1 MSKSILQSIKPRH
14 CENIAIGI
22 KKYELR
28 KTKPNIPTPFK
39 VHIYETKD
47 KKFIN
52 MAVYE
57 PNNNIKFEHA
67 PGKVIAEYICDEII
81 EWTQDMKPPVPLS
94 ELGLSYRQIREYGG
108 DKPLY
113 LWHISDLKIYDKPK
127 ELREFIKPCDKDV
140 ICTNCNY
147 AREDLTVSEAVDW
160 ILSNHSLK
168 SAICINKLTHP
179 PQSWCYVEEV

>member
-1 MSKSILQSIKPRH
+1 MSKSILQSIKPQY
-14 CENIAIGI
+14 CELIASGI
-22 KKYELR
+22 KEYELR

-67 PGKVIAEYICDEII
+67 PGKVIAKYICDEMV
-81 EWTQDMKPPVPLS
+81 EWTEDMRPPVPLS

-113 LWHISDLKIYDKPK
+113 LWHISHLKIYDKPK
-127 ELREFIKPCDKDV
+127 ELSRFYKPCG
-140 ICTNCNY
+140 IQNCIGCRFWFDDGENFGCKTKPM
-147 AREDLTVSEAVDW
+147 RQL
-160 ILSNHSLK
+160 IR
-168 SAICINKLTHP
+168 P

>member
-1 MSKSILQSIKPRH
+1 MKSILQSIKPQY
-14 CENIAIGI
+14 CELIASGI
-22 KKYELR
+22 KEYELR

-67 PGKVIAEYICDEII
+67 PGKVITEYICDEII
-81 EWTQDMKPPVPLS
+81 EWTEDMRPPVPLS
-94 ELGLSYRQIREYGG
+94 KICLSYSQIRKYGG
-108 DKPLY
+108 DKTLY

-127 ELREFIKPCDKDV
+127 ELSEFYKPCKCLDEYEGEVYCD
-140 ICTNCNY
+140 CLNC
-147 AREDLTVSEAVDW
+147 EDAGDSDYGIIACDRT
-160 ILSNHSLK
+160 I
-168 SAICINKLTHP
+168 TRP
-179 PQSWCYVEEV
+179 PQSWCYVEEAV

>member
-1 MSKSILQSIKPRH
+1 MKSILQSIQPIH

-22 KKYELR
+22 KEYELR
-28 KTKPNIPTPFK
+28 KTKPNISTPFK

-67 PGKVIAEYICDEII
+67 PGKVIAEYICDEMI
-81 EWTQDMKPPVPLS
+81 EWTEDMRPPVPLS
-94 ELGLSYRQIREYGG
+94 KICLSYSQIRKYGG
-108 DKPLY
+108 NKTLY

-127 ELREFIKPCDKDV
+127 ELSEFHKPCINPGMRICELCEFADFENTDV
-140 ICTNCNY
+140 
-147 AREDLTVSEAVDW
+147 L
-160 ILSNHSLK
+160 HPK
-168 SAICINKLTHP
+168 CINILICP
-179 PQSWCYVEEV
+179 PQSWCYVEEGQ